1 MHGVGA
7 EGQHELTKEYEGA
20 MSTADSGSGA
30 YDTPASSQQ
39 DNVIATNSNTV
50 DQVHH
55 TIEHTEASSRVASN
69 NTLLGSGQWVTQG
82 DIERVQNLPLQLQL
96 SQNQEFANP
105 NVDAASAECI
115 TASDLLGATE
125 MLNLGHDQ
133 GQGIMSWSAGAA
145 GLLDYGWENT
155 TWNHNFGSR

>member
-96 SQNQEFANP
+96 SQNQEFTNP
-105 NVDAASAECI
+105 NVDAASAECV

-125 MLNLGHDQ
+125 MLNLGLDQ
-133 GQGIMSWSAGAA
+133 GQGIMSWSGAA